1 MMRLL
6 FICLLVSGASLS
18 AQVSFKAS
26 SNARQVVSGQYFNV
40 TFTLHNADGSNF
52 KAPDFGG
59 LSVAGGPSRNQM
71 RSSINGRVTTE
82 VSFVYSLVADKPGNY
97 TIAPASL
104 RVGGQEVKS
113 NSLKIEVVK
122 GRDPGATGGAEP
134 FIIEATIDHDTGY
147 VGQQLT
153 LKYTL
158 FANQSVRQVNFT
170 NISEFDGFFAK
181 EIKNYRSS
189 TEEVVRDGVQ
199 YSKRVIGV
207 FALFPQQKGITEIEP
222 VNIVLGVSEGGR
234 RSNSIFFTTRLK
246 QHRARSNGLTIQV
259 QDLPQGAPESFS
271 GAIGDFYM
279 GTSID
284 KKTITQDDALTLT
297 LQIKGDGDGRF
308 IEPPLQPYT
317 DLFDI
322 YDPNLLGEQEQV
334 VSDKMQV
341 IKTYEYLMIP
351 KKTGTI
357 RFQPEMAFYDVDS
370 NAYEV
375 IKSQQYTIRVVPG
388 TGRESADLDLLTKEL
403 PAPRPV
409 GTLGEVGKSFAWSWG
424 HIGLNGVFLAA
435 LGGMLVVRRQRDIAD
450 AEDPDAKRRRLAQEQ
465 AVKTLDD
472 AKQALDKGDIKE
484 YYIRIRQALQRY
496 LSDKASLPSDQ
507 LSKDHISQLLKE
519 QGLERHLDS
528 LLAVMQ
534 KGEQAIYASIAP
546 GQEQG
551 DYDTII
557 SVIKDIE
564 LSL

>member
-1 MMRLL
+1 MRFLL
-6 FICLLVSGASLS
+6 LCLLVSSASLS
-18 AQVSFKAS
+18 AQVSFKATS
-26 SNARQVVSGQYFNV
+26 DARQVIAGQYFTV
-40 TFTLHNADGSNF
+40 TFALQNADGSNF

-59 LSVAGGPSRNQM
+59 LSVAGGPSRSQM
-71 RSSINGRVTTE
+71 RSSVNGRVTTE

-97 TIAPASL
+97 TIAPATL
-104 RVGGQEVKS
+104 RVNGQEIKS
-113 NSLKIEVVK
+113 NPIRIEVVK
-122 GRDPGATGGAEP
+122 GRDPGDSEGAEP

-158 FANQSVRQVNFT
+158 LTNQAVRQVNFG

-189 TEEVVRDGVQ
+189 TEQVVRDGIQ

-207 FALFPQQKGITEIEP
+207 FVLFPQQKGVTDIEP

-234 RSNSIFFTTRLK
+234 RSNNIFFTTRLK

-259 QDLPQGAPESFS
+259 LDLPEGAPDSFS

-284 KKTITQDDALTLT
+284 KKTITQEDALTLT

-322 YDPNLLGEQEQV
+322 YDPNLLNEQEQV
-334 VSDKMQV
+334 IGDKMQV
-341 IKTYEYLMIP
+341 VKTYEYLMIP
-351 KKTGTI
+351 KKTGTL
-357 RFQPEMAFYDVDS
+357 RFQPEMTFYDVDS
-370 NAYEV
+370 SRYEV

-388 TGRESADLDLLTKEL
+388 TGRESADLDLLSKEL
-403 PAPRPV
+403 PPPRSV
-409 GTLGEVGKSFAWSWG
+409 GDLRDVGKSFAWSWG
-424 HIGLNGVFLAA
+424 HIGLNGVFIMA

-472 AKQALDKGDIKE
+472 AKQSLDNGDIKE

-496 LSDKASLPSDQ
+496 LSDKASLPTDQ
-507 LSKDHISQLLKE
+507 LSKSHISMLMIE

-551 DYDTII
+551 DYDTIVSI
-557 SVIKDIE
+557 IKDIE